1 MTYGQWSRASA
12 KDQAV
17 EGALTRA
24 SGSWGGYQAW
34 RQLDPE
40 LKLELIDQALQATN
54 DLIDPFPLA
63 L

>member
-12 KDQAV
+12 KDPTV
-17 EGALTRA
+17 ERAATRP
-24 SGSWGGYQAW
+24 SGTWGEYQAW

-40 LKLELIDQALQATN
+40 LKLELIDQALQAAN
-54 DLIDPFPLA
+54 DRIDPFPLA

>member
-17 EGALTRA
+17 ERALARA
-24 SGSWGGYQAW
+24 SGTWGGYQAW
-34 RQLDPE
+34 RQLDLE
-40 LKLELIDQALQATN
+40 LKLELIDQALQAAN
-54 DLIDPFPLA
+54 DRIDAFPLA

>member
-12 KDQAV
+12 KDQAI
-17 EGALTRA
+17 ERAAARAL
-24 SGSWGGYQAW
+24 GSWSGYPAW

-40 LKLELIDQALQATN
+40 LKLELIDQALQAAN
-54 DLIDPFPLA
+54 DRIDQFPLA